1 MGFADFSLTESTESP
16 STKPANETSHH
27 EPPEREPVPS
37 LVSTTQNT
45 ATSSTSSSSIS
56 SGGVVS
62 IMFVFALIIAAV
74 AFIIRY
80 RRQRNGGTPS
90 TGRMKK
96 QQIRFQQA
104 FRKAESQVVNQ
115 HRNLDYRDHSST
127 SSASAFHDDAAL
139 GSIKFTG
146 SDDVEN
152 DKFHDEEG
160 GGGGDST
167 GSTSPR
173 SLSGSFS
180 GT

>member
-16 STKPANETSHH
+16 STWAANETSHH

-62 IMFVFALIIAAV
+62 IMFVFALFIAAV

-90 TGRMKK
+90 TGSMKK
-96 QQIRFQQA
+96 QQIKFQQA
-104 FRKAESQVVNQ
+104 FRKAE
-115 HRNLDYRDHSST
+115 
-127 SSASAFHDDAAL
+127 
-139 GSIKFTG
+139 
-146 SDDVEN
+146 
-152 DKFHDEEG
+152 
-160 GGGGDST
+160 
-167 GSTSPR
+167 
-173 SLSGSFS
+173 
-180 GT
+180 